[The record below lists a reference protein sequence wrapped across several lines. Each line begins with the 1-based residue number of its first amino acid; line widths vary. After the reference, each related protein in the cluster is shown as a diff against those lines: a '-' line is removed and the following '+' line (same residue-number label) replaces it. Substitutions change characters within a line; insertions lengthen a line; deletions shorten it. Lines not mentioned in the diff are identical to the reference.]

1 LRKRDAPPEPTAES
15 RKLELLLRRRHSCR
29 AFLAQPV
36 ERETITRILEIAQ
49 LTASW
54 CNAQPW
60 QLHIASGASLAR
72 FSEALLS
79 ASAGEP
85 ARPDMPFPGEYP
97 GVYLERRRD
106 CGWRLYDSVGIAKGD
121 RAASAKQGRE
131 NFRMFGAPHV
141 AIVSTPAAMGVY
153 GAIDCGAYVSNFM
166 LAAESLGVASIAQA
180 ALASYPDLARRH
192 LGIAPDRAIV
202 CGISFGY
209 EDASHRANAF
219 RVGRASTSDTVVWVD
234 DDPSGVGR
242 DELPKSGGTAA
253 Q

>member
-1 LRKRDAPPEPTAES
+1 MTNSLHRGSTVPEPAADDS
-15 RKLELLLRRRHSCR
+15 GNLELLLRRRHSCR
-29 AFLAQPV
+29 AFLEQPV
-36 ERETITRILEIAQ
+36 AHEITTKILEIAQ

-60 QLHIASGASLAR
+60 QLHIASGAALTR
-72 FSEALLS
+72 FRDALLS
-79 ASAGEP
+79 EASGAP

-106 CGWRLYDSVGIAKGD
+106 CGWRLYDSVGIVRGD
-121 RAASAKQGRE
+121 RAASARQGRE

-180 ALASYPDLARRH
+180 ALASYPDLARDH
-192 LGIAPDRAIV
+192 LGIASDRTVV

-209 EDASHRANAF
+209 EDSSHPANAF
-219 RVGRASTSDTVVWVD
+219 RVGRAAISESVVWV
-234 DDPSGVGR
+234 G
-242 DELPKSGGTAA
+242 DEEC
-253 Q
+253 

>member
-1 LRKRDAPPEPTAES
+1 MGTVPPEPTAES
-15 RKLELLLRRRHSCR
+15 RNLELLLRRRHSCR
-29 AFLAQPV
+29 AFLVQPV
-36 ERETITRILEIAQ
+36 AREVITGILDIAQ

-60 QLHIASGASLAR
+60 QLHIASGSSLAR

-79 ASAGEP
+79 ASADEQP

-106 CGWRLYDSVGIAKGD
+106 CGWRLYDSVGVAKGD
-121 RAASAKQGRE
+121 RAAAAKQGRE

-166 LAAESLGVASIAQA
+166 LAAESVGVASIAQA
-180 ALASYPDLARRH
+180 ALASFPDLARRY
-192 LGIAPDRAIV
+192 LAMPPDRAIV

-209 EDASHRANAF
+209 EDASPPANAF

-234 DDPSGVGR
+234 DEDEAQPPSAER
-242 DELPKSGGTAA
+242 
-253 Q
+253 

>member
-1 LRKRDAPPEPTAES
+1 VTSLRKGDAAPDPTAES
-15 RKLELLLRRRHSCR
+15 RNLELLLRRRHSCR

-36 ERETITRILEIAQ
+36 PREIITRILDIAQ

-60 QLHIASGASLAR
+60 QLHIAGGPALAR

-79 ASAGEP
+79 ASADGQP
-85 ARPDMPFPGEYP
+85 ARPDMPFPGQYP

-106 CGWRLYDSVGIAKGD
+106 CGWRLYDSVGIARGD
-121 RAASAKQGRE
+121 RAASVKQGRE
-131 NFRMFGAPHV
+131 NFRMFGAPHM

-153 GAIDCGAYVSNFM
+153 GAIDCGAYVSNFL
-166 LAAESLGVASIAQA
+166 LAAQSLGVASIAQA

-192 LGIAPDRAIV
+192 LAIPPDRAVV

-209 EDASHRANAF
+209 EDASHPANAF

-234 DDPSGVGR
+234 DDSQ
-242 DELPKSGGTAA
+242 KC
-253 Q
+253 